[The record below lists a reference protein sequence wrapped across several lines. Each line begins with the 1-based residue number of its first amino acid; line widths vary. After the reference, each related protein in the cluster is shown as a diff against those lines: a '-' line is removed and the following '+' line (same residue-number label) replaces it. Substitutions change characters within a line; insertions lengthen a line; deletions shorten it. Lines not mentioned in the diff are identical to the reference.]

1 MKRTHEIVEKLAV
14 NEEKVMELYSV
25 FGDKFPDYR
34 QFWKDISEEERRHAL
49 LLRDFGNMVDE
60 KDIKLNLDHI
70 NINMIDK
77 SISFLDSEIVRA
89 KNSGMDIKQAFK
101 LARTLEKGIIE
112 SDCFKVFNTGVKDLE
127 KVFGVLEA
135 DTKRHGQ
142 MMDEKCSLVCG
153 D

>member
-1 MKRTHEIVEKLAV
+1 MYRTYEIVEKLAV

-25 FGDKFPDYR
+25 FGDKFSEYR
-34 QFWKDISEEERRHAL
+34 QFWKDISEEEKMHAQ
-49 LLRDFGNMVDE
+49 LLRDFGSIVDDR
-60 KDIKLNLDHI
+60 DIKLNLGY
-70 NINMIDK
+70 INMESLDK
-77 SISFLDSEIVRA
+77 SISLLDSEITRA
-89 KNSGMDIKQAFK
+89 RNGGMDIKQAFR

-112 SDCFKVFNTGVKDLE
+112 SDCFRVFDTGVKDLV
-127 KVFGVLEA
+127 KLFGALES